1 MMISVWASTEMT
13 VPSVSLAELVS
24 RYDGLLLDAYGV
36 LVGDDGALPGA
47 VALIDWLNE
56 HGKPYLVVTNSAS
69 RLPETAARRYAGF
82 GLDIP
87 AERILTSGSLLME
100 HFRAHGLV
108 DARCVVL
115 GPEDS
120 RTYVLQAG
128 GHVVEPR
135 SDFDVLVV
143 CDEKGFP
150 FLETVDAVLT
160 GLFAAVDAGRL
171 PHLVLPNPDL
181 IYPTGKGY
189 GLTAGSIALVIEA
202 ALALRY
208 GERRELAFH
217 RLGKP
222 EAAIFAAA
230 VQRLG
235 SRRLVMV
242 GDQLQTDIR
251 GALAF
256 GLDAVWLRGGVSAQA
271 LGEVRPTWVL
281 DSLGG
286 PLP

>member
-1 MMISVWASTEMT
+1 MELSAIT
-13 VPSVSLAELVS
+13 LADLLT
-24 RYDGLLLDAYGV
+24 RYEGVLLDAYGV
-36 LVGDDGALPGA
+36 LVGDEAALPGA
-47 VALIDWLNE
+47 AALIDWLND

-87 AERILTSGSLLME
+87 PNRILTSGSLLE
-100 HFRAHGLV
+100 GHFRTHHLI

-120 RTYVLQAG
+120 RTYVARAG
-128 GHVVEPR
+128 GHVVGPTET
-135 SDFDVLVV
+135 FDALVI

-160 GLFAAVDAGRL
+160 ALFTLIDSGRT

-181 IYPTGKGY
+181 IYPTGRGY
-189 GLTAGSIALVIEA
+189 GLTAGSIALMIEA

-208 GERRELAFH
+208 PARRDLRFH

-222 EAAIFAAA
+222 EPAIFAAA
-230 VQRLG
+230 VARLG
-235 SRRLVMV
+235 TRRLVMI
-242 GDQLQTDIR
+242 GDQLETDVR
-251 GALAF
+251 GARAL
-256 GLDAVWLRGGVSAQA
+256 GLDAVWLQGGVSAELPA
-271 LGEVRPTWVL
+271 DARFAPTWVL
-281 DSLGG
+281 DTLSG

>member
-1 MMISVWASTEMT
+1 MDMPAPAVT
-13 VPSVSLAELVS
+13 LAGLLS

-36 LVGDDGALPGA
+36 LVGDDGPLPGA
-47 VALIDWLNE
+47 VALIDWLNG

-69 RLPETAARRYAGF
+69 RLPETAARRYADF

-87 AERILTSGSLLME
+87 AERILTSGSLLAG
-100 HFRAHGLV
+100 HFRQHRLE

-115 GPEDS
+115 GPGDS
-120 RTYVLQAG
+120 LRYVEQAG
-128 GHVVEPR
+128 GRVVGPD
-135 SDFDVLVV
+135 SGFDVLVV

-150 FLETVDAVLT
+150 FLETVDAVLS
-160 GLFAAVDAGRL
+160 GLFAALDAGRV

-181 IYPTGKGY
+181 IYPTGKGF

-208 GERRELAFH
+208 PGCELPRFH

-230 VQRLG
+230 VARLNT
-235 SRRLVMV
+235 RRLVMI
-242 GDQLQTDIR
+242 GDQLETDVR

-256 GLDAVWLRGGVSAQA
+256 GLDAAWLRGGVTAQP
-271 LGEVRPTWVL
+271 GRGPTPTWVL
-281 DSLGG
+281 DSLEE

>member
-1 MMISVWASTEMT
+1 MGSTE
-13 VPSVSLAELVS
+13 VDIPAISLAELLA
-24 RYDGLLLDAYGV
+24 RYDALLLDAYGV
-36 LVGDDGALPGA
+36 LVGDEAALPGA
-47 VALIDWLNE
+47 VALIDWLND

-69 RLPETAARRYAGF
+69 RLPETAARRYGDF

-87 AERILTSGSLLME
+87 AQRILTSGSLLQQ
-100 HFRAHGLV
+100 HFRTHRLI

-120 RTYVLQAG
+120 RTYVVRAG
-128 GHVVEPR
+128 GHVVTGDGE
-135 SDFDVLVV
+135 FDVLVI

-150 FLETVDAVLT
+150 FLETVDGVLT
-160 GLFAAVDAGRL
+160 ALFAAIDGGRT

-189 GLTAGSIALVIEA
+189 GVTAGSIALIIEA

-208 GERRELAFH
+208 PGRRDLRFH

-222 EAAIFAAA
+222 EPALFAAA
-230 VQRLG
+230 VERLG
-235 SRRLVMV
+235 TRRLVMI
-242 GDQLQTDIR
+242 GDQLETDVR
-251 GALAF
+251 GARAF
-256 GLDAVWLRGGVSAQA
+256 GLDAAWLEGGVSAGPLA
-271 LGEVRPTWVL
+271 DARFAPTWVL
-281 DSLGG
+281 PSLAG

>member
-1 MMISVWASTEMT
+1 MEAV
-13 VPSVSLAELVS
+13 VPAITLAELLG

-47 VALIDWLNE
+47 QALIDWLNDR
-56 HGKPYLVVTNSAS
+56 GKPYLVVTNSAS
-69 RLPETAARRYAGF
+69 RLPETAARRFAAF

-87 AERILTSGSLLME
+87 AERILTSGSLLPE
-100 HFRAHGLV
+100 HFRRHRLL

-120 RTYVLQAG
+120 RAYVVQAG
-128 GHVVEPR
+128 GHVVGPEAE
-135 SDFDVLVV
+135 FDAVVV

-160 GLFAAVDAGRL
+160 GLFAALDGGRT

-181 IYPTGKGY
+181 IYPTGRGF
-189 GLTAGSIALVIEA
+189 GLTAGSIALVMEA
-202 ALALRY
+202 ALDLRY
-208 GERRELAFH
+208 PGRSLPRFH

-230 VQRLG
+230 VARLG
-235 SRRLVMV
+235 TRRVVMV
-242 GDQLQTDIR
+242 GDQLDTDVR

-256 GLDAVWLRGGVSAQA
+256 GIDAAWLRGGVTAQA
-271 LGEVRPTWVL
+271 IQGRGPTPTWVL
-281 DSLGG
+281 DSLTGR
-286 PLP
+286 LP